1 MFKSLKV
8 NLVLLLSSL
17 FVICAILYLTA
28 FLYFNYISSYNAIE
42 VIKYK
47 EEINFIEKY
56 TKKLHHIRH
65 YSQNYYKKE
74 RKISNLLFSVEQHHK
89 KINEKENIN
98 FLFMGDSWFEQ
109 LISYSSSRAL
119 INSFFDK
126 KKINYINASISSYSP
141 TLMTIQYK
149 ILKNDFKIN
158 PDYVVLNIDQTDFG
172 DELCRYKK
180 NRYYNLNNNE
190 LIGVKPDLIKIP
202 KILEL
207 SKIASLNSPKI
218 IKEIKIFNFFLH
230 LKYKLVKNEI
240 LKKIGKGQR
249 EYGCSLN
256 EIFSYLITP
265 SKEDL
270 NYFNHSVKNF
280 FDLLNNVDNI
290 KKILIVTFPHRN
302 QISTIKNLN
311 HTSDY
316 KFNVSNLIDD
326 YLKKQNNKK
335 FQHLNFTELIKVNKI
350 KIIEK
355 NFIKNDQSS
364 HLNEDS
370 HLKIF
375 TKNIIAEIDK
385 LEIKN

>member
-149 ILKNDFKIN
+149 ILKND
-158 PDYVVLNIDQTDFG
+158 
-172 DELCRYKK
+172 
-180 NRYYNLNNNE
+180 
-190 LIGVKPDLIKIP
+190 
-202 KILEL
+202 L
-207 SKIASLNSPKI
+207 SL
-218 IKEIKIFNFFLH
+218 
-230 LKYKLVKNEI
+230 
-240 LKKIGKGQR
+240 
-249 EYGCSLN
+249 
-256 EIFSYLITP
+256 
-265 SKEDL
+265 
-270 NYFNHSVKNF
+270 
-280 FDLLNNVDNI
+280 
-290 KKILIVTFPHRN
+290 
-302 QISTIKNLN
+302 
-311 HTSDY
+311 
-316 KFNVSNLIDD
+316 
-326 YLKKQNNKK
+326 
-335 FQHLNFTELIKVNKI
+335 
-350 KIIEK
+350 
-355 NFIKNDQSS
+355 
-364 HLNEDS
+364 
-370 HLKIF
+370 
-375 TKNIIAEIDK
+375 KNIFLIIY
-385 LEIKN
+385 LLVLFLPFWLQSLRKN